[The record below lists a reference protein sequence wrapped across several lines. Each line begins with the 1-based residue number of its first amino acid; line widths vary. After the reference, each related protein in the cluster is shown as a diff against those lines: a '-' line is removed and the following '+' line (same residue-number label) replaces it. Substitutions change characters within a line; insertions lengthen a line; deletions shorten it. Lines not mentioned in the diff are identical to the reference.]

1 MKAPVCLSVFFF
13 VILILGSCLSGGAV
27 MAEEYY
33 SLGMAYFELG
43 KYEEA
48 EKWLTRA
55 RLLDRTKAA
64 SEYNLGRIA
73 FELERYDE
81 ALRYFD
87 RILSRDKDNV
97 LALKAAAYTRLR
109 TGEFAKAEALY
120 DRVLTLV
127 PESAD
132 DGYNYAL
139 VLYAMEKP
147 EKTEELILGYPFA
160 LEENTDILLLLA
172 RAQQAQGKVEA
183 LDNYAKYLLDN
194 PDPKV
199 SYEYAGALEKA
210 AYYARALEE
219 YRKLLEIFPAEGIT
233 VPDGDLQKPGLR
245 FIIARLLLTA
255 DSENEEG
262 ITELGLALSEGY
274 DDQEALE
281 ALAENPDITE
291 SRRADIRRVIEDAA
305 AAAEKARAE
314 AEEDETTDLSEE
326 LPPEEG
332 GTVLP
337 EDSKP

>member
-1 MKAPVCLSVFFF
+1 MKGPVCFSLCFFLS
-13 VILILGSCLSGGAV
+13 LILGSCLSGGAA
-27 MAEEYY
+27 AEEYY

-43 KYEEA
+43 KYGEA

-55 RLLDRTKAA
+55 RLLDKTKAA

-73 FELERYDE
+73 FEMERYDE

-87 RILSRDKDNV
+87 RILSQDRDNV

-109 TGEFAKAEALY
+109 TGDFAEAAALY

-147 EKTEELILGYPFA
+147 EKAEELILEHPFA
-160 LEENTDILLLLA
+160 LEENKDMLLLLA
-172 RAQQAQGKVEA
+172 RVQQAQGKVEA
-183 LDNYAKYLLDN
+183 LDNYAKSLLGS

-199 SYEYAGALEKA
+199 RYEYAGALEKA

-219 YRKLLEIFPAEGIT
+219 YRKLLEGFPAEGLAL
-233 VPDGDLQKPGLR
+233 PEGDLQKPGLR
-245 FIIARLLLTA
+245 FIIARLLLIA

-274 DDQEALE
+274 DDQEALA
-281 ALAENPDITE
+281 ALAENPEIAE
-291 SRRADIRRVIEDAA
+291 SRRAGIRRVIEDTA

-314 AEEDETTDLSEE
+314 AKKDETADPKEE
-326 LPPEEG
+326 LPPEEAE
-332 GTVLP
+332 TLLP
-337 EDSKP
+337 EDAKP